1 MNEFNELPSI
11 IETQELVVP
20 RSIPMISPA
29 SDAKQR
35 LNIIDDDDGRGD
47 GDDILRYDTPR
58 LLRLIAD
65 NMIDCY

>member
-1 MNEFNELPSI
+1 MNKFNELPSI

-35 LNIIDDDDGRGD
+35 LNRILDDGRGN